1 MSKINVRFPHAGP
14 PLLLR
19 LAVEL
24 SSKKKKEKKKKH
36 GLHQFVQVD
45 AGKPRD
51 WLGVGR
57 RGSLIGRQQALPL
70 GVFQDGVVAE
80 EVLVWGLDAEGP
92 LAPHAAHRLPH
103 VERAD
108 VLQLGQADVQG
119 TERTWRSTAGARP
132 SQRHT
137 MTHLVGVN
145 TI

>member
-1 MSKINVRFPHAGP
+1 MLDSLTPALPSFFVW
-14 PLLLR
+14 
-19 LAVEL
+19 L
-24 SSKKKKEKKKKH
+24 SNYLPKRKKKKKRSTDCINLSRWML
-36 GLHQFVQVD
+36 GNR
-45 AGKPRD
+45 GIG
-51 WLGVGR
+51 WGVGR

-137 MTHLVGVN
+137 MIHLVGVN